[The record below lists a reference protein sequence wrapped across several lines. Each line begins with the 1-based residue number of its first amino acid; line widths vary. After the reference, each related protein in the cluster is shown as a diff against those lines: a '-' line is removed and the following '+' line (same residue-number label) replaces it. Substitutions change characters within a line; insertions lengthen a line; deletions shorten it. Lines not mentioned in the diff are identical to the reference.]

1 MHVAV
6 DQGPVVQSAMLRSEL
21 IRLRKESGL
30 THEEVVSELEWSPSK
45 LIRIEGGRSSLTSA
59 DLDALLIRYG
69 ISSEDTRERLQTLNR
84 GAREPAWWARYGGD
98 IGRGYLE
105 FVGFETG
112 ASFIRQYENAFV
124 PGTLQ
129 TPEYAEAV
137 TVGLADPIQVAS
149 VVALRLRRQSELA
162 TRSVPPRRDYVMDEA
177 VIRRHV
183 GMSTDPAIMPNQ
195 IRSIADKAEAD
206 DSVTVRVM
214 PFAAGAHRGLLGAFT
229 LLEFDEGLPDV
240 LYIDAGRGEH
250 AVMFQS
256 DDVVADY
263 RSDFAVLLEDALP
276 ADRSIYLLRSVA
288 EEMS

>member
-1 MHVAV
+1 
-6 DQGPVVQSAMLRSEL
+6 MLRSEL
-21 IRLRKESGL
+21 TRLRKESGL
-30 THEEVVSELEWSPSK
+30 THEEVASELEWSPSK
-45 LIRIEGGRSSLTSA
+45 LIKIEGGRSSLTSA
-59 DLDALLIRYG
+59 DLNALLMRYG

-84 GAREPAWWARYGGD
+84 GAREPAWWAGYGGD
-98 IGRGYLE
+98 IGRSYLE
-105 FVGFETG
+105 FVSFETG

-137 TVGLADPIQVAS
+137 TVGLADPIQVDS

-206 DSVTVRVM
+206 DYVTVRVM

-229 LLEFDEGLPDV
+229 LLDFDGGLPDV
-240 LYIDAGRGEH
+240 LYIDSGRGEQ
-250 AVMFQS
+250 AIMFQTN
-256 DDVVADY
+256 DVVADY
-263 RSDFAVLLEDALP
+263 RSDFAALLEDALP
-276 ADRSIYLLRSVA
+276 ADRSINLLRSVA

>member
-21 IRLRKESGL
+21 TRLRKESGL
-30 THEEVVSELEWSPSK
+30 TYEEVASELEWSPSK
-45 LIRIEGGRSSLTSA
+45 LIRIEGGRSSLTSS
-59 DLDALLIRYG
+59 DLNALLIRYG

-98 IGRGYLE
+98 IGRSYLE

-112 ASFIRQYENAFV
+112 ASYIRQYENAFV

-195 IRSIADKAEAD
+195 LRSIADKAEAD

-240 LYIDAGRGEH
+240 LYIDAGRGNRPSCSR
-250 AVMFQS
+250 ATM
-256 DDVVADY
+256 
-263 RSDFAVLLEDALP
+263 
-276 ADRSIYLLRSVA
+276 
-288 EEMS
+288 

>member
-21 IRLRKESGL
+21 TQLRKESGL
-30 THEEVVSELEWSPSK
+30 THEEVTSELEWPPSK
-45 LIRIEGGRSSLTSA
+45 LIKIEGGRSSLTSA
-59 DLDALLIRYG
+59 DLNALLTRYE

-84 GAREPAWWARYGGD
+84 GALEPAWWARYAGD
-98 IGRGYLE
+98 IGRSYLE

-137 TVGLADPIQVAS
+137 TVGLANPTQVAS

-162 TRSVPPRRDYVMDEA
+162 MRAVPPRRYYVMDEA

-183 GMSTDPAIMPNQ
+183 GMSTDSAIMPNQ

-229 LLEFDEGLPDV
+229 LLEFDGSLPDV
-240 LYIDAGRGEH
+240 LYIDAGRGEQ
-250 AVMFQS
+250 AIMFQGN
-256 DDVVADY
+256 DVVADY
-263 RSDFAVLLEDALP
+263 RSDFAALLEDALP
-276 ADRSIYLLRSVA
+276 VDRSIHLLRRVA

>member
-1 MHVAV
+1 
-6 DQGPVVQSAMLRSEL
+6 MLRSEL
-21 IRLRKESGL
+21 TRLRKESGL
-30 THEEVVSELEWSPSK
+30 THEEVASELEWSPSK

-59 DLDALLIRYG
+59 DLNALLIRYG
-69 ISSEDTRERLQTLNR
+69 ISSEDTRERLQTLHR
-84 GAREPAWWARYGGD
+84 GAREPAWWSRYGGD
-98 IGRGYLE
+98 IGPSYLE

-162 TRSVPPRRDYVMDEA
+162 TRSVSPRRDYVMDEA

-183 GMSTDPAIMPNQ
+183 GMSTDPAIMLNQ

-229 LLEFDEGLPDV
+229 LLEFDGGLPDV
-240 LYIDAGRGEH
+240 LYIDAGRGEQ
-250 AVMFQS
+250 AIMFQGN
-256 DDVVADY
+256 DVVADY
-263 RSDFAVLLEDALP
+263 RSDFAALLEDALP

>member
-1 MHVAV
+1 
-6 DQGPVVQSAMLRSEL
+6 MLRSEL
-21 IRLRKESGL
+21 TQLRKESGL
-30 THEEVVSELEWSPSK
+30 THEEVTSELEWPPSK
-45 LIRIEGGRSSLTSA
+45 LIKIEGGRSSLTSA
-59 DLDALLIRYG
+59 DLNALLTRYE

-84 GAREPAWWARYGGD
+84 GALEPAWWARYAGD
-98 IGRGYLE
+98 IGRSYLE

-137 TVGLADPIQVAS
+137 TVGLADPTQVAS

-162 TRSVPPRRDYVMDEA
+162 MRAVPPRRYYVMDEA

-183 GMSTDPAIMPNQ
+183 GMSTDSAIMPNQ

-214 PFAAGAHRGLLGAFT
+214 PFAAGAHRGLLGAYT
-229 LLEFDEGLPDV
+229 LLEFDGSLPDV
-240 LYIDAGRGEH
+240 LYIDAGRGEQ
-250 AVMFQS
+250 AIMFQGN
-256 DDVVADY
+256 DVVADY
-263 RSDFAVLLEDALP
+263 RSDFAALLEDALP
-276 ADRSIYLLRSVA
+276 VDRSIHLLRRVA

>member
-21 IRLRKESGL
+21 TQLRKESGL
-30 THEEVVSELEWSPSK
+30 THEEVTSELEWPPSK
-45 LIRIEGGRSSLTSA
+45 LIKIEGGRSSLTSA
-59 DLDALLIRYG
+59 DLNALLTRYE

-84 GAREPAWWARYGGD
+84 GALEPAWWARYAGD
-98 IGRGYLE
+98 IGRSYLE

-137 TVGLADPIQVAS
+137 TVGLADPTQVAS

-162 TRSVPPRRDYVMDEA
+162 MRAVPPRRYYVMDEA

-183 GMSTDPAIMPNQ
+183 GMSTDSAIMPNQ

-229 LLEFDEGLPDV
+229 LLEFDGSLPDV
-240 LYIDAGRGEH
+240 LYIDAGRGEQ
-250 AVMFQS
+250 AIMFQGN
-256 DDVVADY
+256 DVVADY
-263 RSDFAVLLEDALP
+263 RSDFAALLEDALP
-276 ADRSIYLLRSVA
+276 VDRSIHLLRRVA

>member
-1 MHVAV
+1 
-6 DQGPVVQSAMLRSEL
+6 MLRSEL
-21 IRLRKESGL
+21 TRLRKESGL
-30 THEEVVSELEWSPSK
+30 THEEVASELEWSPSK

-59 DLDALLIRYG
+59 DLNALLNRYG
-69 ISSEDTRERLQTLNR
+69 ISSEDTRERLQTLHR
-84 GAREPAWWARYGGD
+84 GAREPAWWSRYGGD
-98 IGRGYLE
+98 IGPSYLE

-162 TRSVPPRRDYVMDEA
+162 TRSVSPRRDYVMDEA

-183 GMSTDPAIMPNQ
+183 GMSTDPAIMLNQ

-229 LLEFDEGLPDV
+229 LLEFDGGLPDV
-240 LYIDAGRGEH
+240 LYIDAGRGEQ
-250 AVMFQS
+250 AIMFQGN
-256 DDVVADY
+256 DVVADY
-263 RSDFAVLLEDALP
+263 RSDFAALLEDALP

>member
-21 IRLRKESGL
+21 TQLRKESGL
-30 THEEVVSELEWSPSK
+30 THEEVASELEWPPSK
-45 LIRIEGGRSSLTSA
+45 LIKIEGGRSSLTSA
-59 DLDALLIRYG
+59 DLNVLLTRYE

-84 GAREPAWWARYGGD
+84 GALEPAWWARYAGD
-98 IGRGYLE
+98 IGRSYLE

-137 TVGLADPIQVAS
+137 TVGLADPTQVAS

-162 TRSVPPRRDYVMDEA
+162 MRAVPPRRYYVMDEA

-183 GMSTDPAIMPNQ
+183 GMSTDSAIMPNQ

-229 LLEFDEGLPDV
+229 LLEFDGSLPDV
-240 LYIDAGRGEH
+240 LYIDAGRGEQ
-250 AVMFQS
+250 AIMFQGN
-256 DDVVADY
+256 DVVADY
-263 RSDFAVLLEDALP
+263 RSDFAALLEDALP
-276 ADRSIYLLRSVA
+276 ADRSIHLLRSVA

>member
-1 MHVAV
+1 VA
-6 DQGPVVQSAMLRSEL
+6 AA
-21 IRLRKESGL
+21 RLQARTL
-30 THEEVVSELEWSPSK
+30 N
-45 LIRIEGGRSSLTSA
+45 
-59 DLDALLIRYG
+59 ALLTRYE

-84 GAREPAWWARYGGD
+84 GALEPAWWARYAGD
-98 IGRGYLE
+98 IGRSYLE

-137 TVGLADPIQVAS
+137 TVGLANPTQVAS

-162 TRSVPPRRDYVMDEA
+162 MRAVPPRRYYVMDEA

-183 GMSTDPAIMPNQ
+183 GMSTDSAIMPNQ

-229 LLEFDEGLPDV
+229 LLEFDGSLPDV
-240 LYIDAGRGEH
+240 LYIDAGRGEQ
-250 AVMFQS
+250 AIMFQGN
-256 DDVVADY
+256 DVVADY
-263 RSDFAVLLEDALP
+263 RSDFAALLEDALP
-276 ADRSIYLLRSVA
+276 VDRSIHLLRRVA

>member
-21 IRLRKESGL
+21 TRLRKESGL
-30 THEEVVSELEWSPSK
+30 THEEVASELEWSPSK
-45 LIRIEGGRSSLTSA
+45 LIKIEGGRSSLTSA
-59 DLDALLIRYG
+59 DLNALLIRYG

-98 IGRGYLE
+98 IGRSYLE

-112 ASFIRQYENAFV
+112 SSFIRQYENAFV

-183 GMSTDPAIMPNQ
+183 GISTDPAIMPNQ

-229 LLEFDEGLPDV
+229 LLEFDGGLPDV
-240 LYIDAGRGEH
+240 LYIDAGRGEQ
-250 AVMFQS
+250 AIMFQS
-256 DDVVADY
+256 NDVVADY
-263 RSDFAVLLEDALP
+263 RSDFAALLEDALP
-276 ADRSIYLLRSVA
+276 TNRSIYLLRSVA